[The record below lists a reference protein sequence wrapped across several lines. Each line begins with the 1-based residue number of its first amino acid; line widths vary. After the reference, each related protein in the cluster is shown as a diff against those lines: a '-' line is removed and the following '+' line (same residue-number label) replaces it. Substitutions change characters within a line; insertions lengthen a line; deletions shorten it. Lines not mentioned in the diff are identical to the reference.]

1 MNVTTNVRHY
11 WTETMLYALAIYLP
25 MAILFRLPPV
35 TVYAIAIG
43 SASWGFFIHSNLRI
57 ELGGGSWVAGAPQ
70 VHRIHHSRLPEHA
83 DKNFAAYF
91 PIWDV
96 LFGTYW
102 HPRKGEFPPTGLH
115 SGERIESIW
124 LLLVW
129 PLKLW
134 LKRVLERLPRCTP
147 SGQ

>member
-1 MNVTTNVRHY
+1 
-11 WTETMLYALAIYLP
+11 
-25 MAILFRLPPV
+25 MA
-35 TVYAIAIG
+35 
-43 SASWGFFIHSNLRI
+43 S
-57 ELGGGSWVAGAPQ
+57 
-70 VHRIHHSRLPEHA
+70 HRA

-129 PLKLW
+129 PLMLDAQFEVMAPMQTSLAVLMLW
-134 LKRVLERLPRCTP
+134 L
-147 SGQ
+147 